1 MWRDSQ
7 GPRHIHLHV
16 LDLDLLTI
24 WYYTKHDIYHHQFLL
39 SFSILIVNH
48 GVMSPTL
55 NVNPT
60 LFVIRVI
67 FFGRLYIY
75 TYEITIIYQTIFHPI
90 LSHPRQHVITSCWQE
105 EVRFWP
111 MDELLLHTS
120 MTIFVHSFIRSVIQK
135 LIIVTSNTICHQI
148 EERRNADQEI
158 NMIEMPIRPTLG
170 IIRHNNSDV
179 GLLTPLEVGTATKYR
194 ILVYL
199 ITGFV
204 S

>member
-1 MWRDSQ
+1 
-7 GPRHIHLHV
+7 
-16 LDLDLLTI
+16 
-24 WYYTKHDIYHHQFLL
+24 
-39 SFSILIVNH
+39 
-48 GVMSPTL
+48 
-55 NVNPT
+55 
-60 LFVIRVI
+60 
-67 FFGRLYIY
+67 
-75 TYEITIIYQTIFHPI
+75 
-90 LSHPRQHVITSCWQE
+90 
-105 EVRFWP
+105 

-158 NMIEMPIRPTLG
+158 NMIEMPIRPTLA